1 MGLFNITKTYTT
13 SFSKQE
19 AKERLLNAEFE
30 ASSFNYAFEEVEDNV
45 FIANPKKEFS
55 LFYSQFVPQI
65 VAIVL
70 EKGDIEVEFKLTKTA
85 RFLMIFFN
93 VDAVV
98 LEVVILLFMLF
109 RGAFSW
115 IALIPCGVVLF
126 DILLSTIALRIKSSD
141 ADIEIRNLIK

>member
-13 SFSKQE
+13 SFPKQE

-30 ASSFNYAFEEVEDNV
+30 VSSFNYVFEEVEDNV
-45 FIANPKKEFS
+45 FIANPKKEVS
-55 LFYSQFVPQI
+55 LYCNSFVPQI
-65 VAIVL
+65 VATVL
-70 EKGDIEVEFKLTKTA
+70 ENGDIKVEFKLTKKA

-98 LEVVILLFMLF
+98 LEVLILLFMLY

-115 IALIPCGVVLF
+115 VALIPCGVILF
-126 DILLSTIALRIKSSD
+126 DILLSTIALRVKSND

>member
-13 SFSKQE
+13 SFTRQE

-30 ASSFNYAFEEVEDNV
+30 ASSFKYLFEEVEDNV
-45 FIANPKKEFS
+45 FIANPKKEVS
-55 LFYSQFVPQI
+55 LYYNSFVPQI
-65 VAIVL
+65 VATVL
-70 EKGDIEVEFKLTKTA
+70 ENSDIKVEFKLTKKA

-98 LEVVILLFMLF
+98 LEVLILLFMLY

-115 IALIPCGVVLF
+115 IALIPCGVILF
-126 DILLSTIALRIKSSD
+126 DILLSTIALRAKSND

>member
-13 SFSKQE
+13 SFTKQE
-19 AKERLLNAEFE
+19 AKERLLNAELE
-30 ASSFNYAFEEVEDNV
+30 ASSFKYLFEEVEDNV
-45 FIANPKKEFS
+45 FIANPKKEVS
-55 LFYSQFVPQI
+55 LYHNSFVPQI
-65 VAIVL
+65 VATVL
-70 EKGDIEVEFKLTKTA
+70 ENGDIKVEFKLTKKA

-98 LEVVILLFMLF
+98 LEVLILLFMLY

-115 IALIPCGVVLF
+115 IALIPCGVILF
-126 DILLSTIALRIKSSD
+126 NILLSTIALRVKSND

>member
-1 MGLFNITKTYTT
+1 MGLFSIVKTYATT
-13 SFSKQE
+13 FTKQE

-30 ASSFNYAFEEVEDNV
+30 VSSFNYVFEEIENDV

-70 EKGDIEVEFKLTKTA
+70 ENGDIEVEFKLTKTA

>member
-1 MGLFNITKTYTT
+1 MGLFSIARTYTT
-13 SFSKQE
+13 SFTKQE

-30 ASSFNYAFEEVEDNV
+30 VSSFNYVFEEIEKDV

-55 LFYSQFVPQI
+55 LFYTQFVPQI
-65 VAIVL
+65 VATVL
-70 EKGDIEVEFKLTKTA
+70 ENGDIEVEFKLTKTA

-98 LEVVILLFMLF
+98 LEVVILLFMFF

>member
-13 SFSKQE
+13 SFTKQE

-30 ASSFNYAFEEVEDNV
+30 VSSFNYVFEEIENYV
-45 FIANPKKEFS
+45 FIANPKKEIS
-55 LFYSQFVPQI
+55 LYYNSFVPQI
-65 VAIVL
+65 AATVL
-70 EKGDIEVEFKLTKTA
+70 ENGDIEVEFKLMKIV
-85 RFLMIFFN
+85 RYLMIFFN

-98 LEVVILLFMLF
+98 LEVLILLFMLYG
-109 RGAFSW
+109 GAFSW
-115 IALIPCGVVLF
+115 TALIPCGVVLF